1 MTRAYRST
9 TRDERARATR
19 RTVVATAAELFV
31 RDGWTATTLDA
42 VAAAAGVSRRT
53 VVNAAGGKPALLS
66 LAWDHTL
73 AGDDEPVPMAGRP
86 AVARILACADPAGAV
101 AAWVDMVVEVQA
113 RVAPLAAVVDAA
125 ADVDADVAALRDRAE
140 TERLAGA
147 RAFAAHLATLDPDLD
162 PGPVADLAW
171 TLNDG
176 TSYRRLVVLRG
187 WPVERYREWLVT
199 VARCSLL
206 TSRRTS

>member
-1 MTRAYRST
+1 MPREYRSAL
-9 TRDERARATR
+9 RDERTRTTR
-19 RTVVATAAELFV
+19 RAVVAAAAAQFV
-31 RDGWTATTLDA
+31 RDGYAATTLDS

-73 AGDDEPVPMAGRP
+73 VGDDEPVPMADRP
-86 AVARILACADPAGAV
+86 AVARILACTDAPAAV
-101 AAWVDMVVEVQA
+101 AAWVDMVVEVQVRA
-113 RVAPLAAVVDAA
+113 APLAAVIEAA
-125 ADVDADVAALRDRAE
+125 ADVDPDVAALRDRAE

-147 RAFAAHLATLDPDLD
+147 RAFAAHLAALDAGVD
-162 PGPVADLAW
+162 PATAADLAW

-187 WPVERYREWLVT
+187 WPVGSYRDWLVRA
-199 VARCSLL
+199 ARCSLL